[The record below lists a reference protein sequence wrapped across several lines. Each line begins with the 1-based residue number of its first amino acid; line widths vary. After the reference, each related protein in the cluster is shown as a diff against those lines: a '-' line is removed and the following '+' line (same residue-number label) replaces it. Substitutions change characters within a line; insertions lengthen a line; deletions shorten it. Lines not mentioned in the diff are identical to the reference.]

1 MAKYTPPE
9 QSKAMQW
16 VDIIFVVAAIF
27 FALWF
32 PLWMGWAGVSRAIEK
47 IDNPTWEAL
56 GQTPAQVEQWV
67 KLGFADAA
75 AAHDIIQNKFDYH
88 IDWMQLVILAIVI
101 IGYFVFLFRASDKEY
116 REVDDSA
123 HRSGL
128 RSTAALDDRRIDR
141 GIHRRAHPHRDR
153 VRR

>member
-9 QSKAMQW
+9 QSKSMQW

-27 FALWF
+27 LALWL
-32 PLWMGWAGVSRAIEK
+32 PLQAGWAGVTRAIVK

-75 AAHDIIQNKFDYH
+75 AAHDIIQNKFDYT
-88 IDWMQLVILAIVI
+88 IDWVQLVIMSIVI
-101 IGYFVFLFRASDKEY
+101 IAYFVFLFRASDQEYKE
-116 REVDDSA
+116 V
-123 HRSGL
+123 
-128 RSTAALDDRRIDR
+128 IDEKFN
-141 GIHRRAHPHRDR
+141 GK
-153 VRR
+153 

>member
-9 QSKAMQW
+9 QPKIMQW

-27 FALWF
+27 LALWL
-32 PLWMGWAGVSRAIEK
+32 PLQAGWAGISRSIIM

-75 AAHDIIQNKFDYH
+75 AAHDIIQNKFDYT
-88 IDWMQLVILAIVI
+88 INWVQLIIMVIVI
-101 IGYFVFLFRASDKEY
+101 AGYFVFLFRASDQEYKE
-116 REVDDSA
+116 V
-123 HRSGL
+123 
-128 RSTAALDDRRIDR
+128 IDEKFN
-141 GIHRRAHPHRDR
+141 GKK
-153 VRR
+153 

>member
-9 QSKAMQW
+9 QPKVMQW

-27 FALWF
+27 LALWL
-32 PLWMGWAGVSRAIEK
+32 PLQAGWAGVSRAIVK

-75 AAHDIIQNKFDYH
+75 AAHDIIQNKFDYT
-88 IDWMQLVILAIVI
+88 INWVQLIIMAIVL
-101 IGYFVFLFRASDKEY
+101 IGYFVFLFRASDQEYKE
-116 REVDDSA
+116 V
-123 HRSGL
+123 
-128 RSTAALDDRRIDR
+128 IDEKFN
-141 GIHRRAHPHRDR
+141 GK
-153 VRR
+153 